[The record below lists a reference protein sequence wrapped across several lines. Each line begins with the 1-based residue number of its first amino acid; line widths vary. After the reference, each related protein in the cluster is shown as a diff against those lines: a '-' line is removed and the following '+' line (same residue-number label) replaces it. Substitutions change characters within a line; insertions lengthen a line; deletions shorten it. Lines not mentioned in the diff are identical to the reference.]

1 VPLVEIRPARPDEE
15 PAASLVAATVSE
27 MSERYGAEDPAI
39 DPDQVV
45 PPRGAFLIGSPT
57 SGTGRLRPRRSAS
70 RSRWGGLNPPGGAAD
85 GTPVGIGAS
94 IVLLAVGA
102 IMTFALNVTTEGIDL
117 DTVGVI
123 LMIAGGLGL
132 VISLL
137 FWSSVAP
144 FGSRTAD
151 RTFVREERF

>member
-1 VPLVEIRPARPDEE
+1 
-15 PAASLVAATVSE
+15 
-27 MSERYGAEDPAI
+27 
-39 DPDQVV
+39 
-45 PPRGAFLIGSPT
+45 
-57 SGTGRLRPRRSAS
+57 
-70 RSRWGGLNPPGGAAD
+70 
-85 GTPVGIGAS
+85 
-94 IVLLAVGA
+94 
-102 IMTFALNVTTEGIDL
+102 MTFALDVTTEGIDL

-144 FGSRTAD
+144 FGSRTTAD

>member
-1 VPLVEIRPARPDEE
+1 MSIG
-15 PAASLVAATVSE
+15 VS
-27 MSERYGAEDPAI
+27 I
-39 DPDQVV
+39 
-45 PPRGAFLIGSPT
+45 FLI
-57 SGTGRLRPRRSAS
+57 A
-70 RSRWGGLNPPGGAAD
+70 
-85 GTPVGIGAS
+85 IGA
-94 IVLLAVGA
+94 ILA
-102 IMTFALNVTTEGIDL
+102 FAVNVTIEGIDL

-151 RTFVREERF
+151 RTVVREERFP